1 MTRVKRILLWG
12 TFSAAAMVG
21 SGLLLAD
28 QLTPAANGVPS
39 HALPLSPDQTVLD
52 RELVPLLA
60 RNPGKTGALMLTD
73 GIDAFAARAISAR
86 QAGRSLDLQYYIWHD
101 DLTGRL
107 LVREAWLAAERGVRV
122 RLLLDDINAGGK
134 DDQLLVLDSHA
145 NIEVRLYNPFRNR
158 GGMSRLLEMLQ
169 RVFSMNH
176 RMHNKAWIADGRVA
190 VVGGRNIGLEYF
202 SASEDA
208 NFHDL
213 DLLLFGPA
221 VADADAIFDAFWNS
235 GAAVPLAGLHKA
247 RDVDAATIIAA
258 IGGEVATPAAQRYLE
273 RVESSP
279 GVRAYLEQDLAPHW
293 SDRIE
298 VVSDPPLK
306 RSGDDQDG
314 WLVHRI
320 DASLRGARHAA
331 LLISPYFVPG
341 DDITA
346 GLTGLAARGV
356 HVGVVT
362 NSLAANDVAAVHG
375 GYSKYRKPLLAGGV
389 HLNELRRQ
397 AANSSPAQ
405 RGKMPEG
412 QMGATSREC
421 PADVCDRSSTSFG
434 SGFGSGSSSG
444 ASLHTKAFLVDR
456 SHGFIGSYNLDPR
469 SAYLNTEMGVI
480 FDHAGLADALRA
492 EYLHLAGAALSYR
505 VDLDEQG
512 DLRWLDRAAVPPI
525 LHTRE
530 PDADLWPRVQATIFR
545 WLPLDSQ
552 L

>member
-247 RDVDAATIIAA
+247 R
-258 IGGEVATPAAQRYLE
+258 
-273 RVESSP
+273 
-279 GVRAYLEQDLAPHW
+279 
-293 SDRIE
+293 
-298 VVSDPPLK
+298 
-306 RSGDDQDG
+306 RS
-314 WLVHRI
+314 I
-320 DASLRGARHAA
+320 
-331 LLISPYFVPG
+331 FK
-341 DDITA
+341 
-346 GLTGLAARGV
+346 
-356 HVGVVT
+356 
-362 NSLAANDVAAVHG
+362 VAASMYQTG
-375 GYSKYRKPLLAGGV
+375 
-389 HLNELRRQ
+389 
-397 AANSSPAQ
+397 
-405 RGKMPEG
+405 
-412 QMGATSREC
+412 
-421 PADVCDRSSTSFG
+421 
-434 SGFGSGSSSG
+434 
-444 ASLHTKAFLVDR
+444 
-456 SHGFIGSYNLDPR
+456 
-469 SAYLNTEMGVI
+469 
-480 FDHAGLADALRA
+480 
-492 EYLHLAGAALSYR
+492 
-505 VDLDEQG
+505 
-512 DLRWLDRAAVPPI
+512 
-525 LHTRE
+525 
-530 PDADLWPRVQATIFR
+530 
-545 WLPLDSQ
+545 
-552 L
+552 